1 MQISLGADSV
11 LVTSAQPTQVTVF
24 IKPQKCVF
32 GDITALSLLIC
43 AHQLDQGNWRG
54 GGLRGQDNM
63 KITVENQAA
72 IFGRETSSVA
82 SDLVFPD

>member
-24 IKPQKCVF
+24 IKPQKCGF

-54 GGLRGQDNM
+54 GLRGQDNM
-63 KITVENQAA
+63 KTTVEDQAA
-72 IFGRETSSVA
+72 IYGRETSSVA
-82 SDLVFPD
+82 SDFVFPD